1 MSIPDN
7 NDSGGAQPPNS
18 FEWIERGGS
27 SADSGAATDLHA
39 HLSNSNT
46 IIFDSFSS
54 EVEVRKRNLVV
65 NNISK
70 INDPRR
76 RFASEFNVRVTGKV
90 TTILSAS
97 AVAEYRVVD
106 DRRSGAQNMAKPIAT
121 FSSVISAASPVMARV
136 VAMTTE
142 PLAPVVSAESDNEL
156 IASLAAASVE
166 QTMTIDDE
174 VMTSLAALSAV
185 ATEKSNAVE
194 STTPTTTTRTDQ
206 LRKRC
211 HGLLQQ
217 REGAT
222 THQRQNM
229 VMDPHNVRIEPM
241 HVNQQY
247 PVAYSA
253 IFPHNTSMTS
263 TTPHLSE
270 PGSFFVSV
278 PRPREVHETLLQTT
292 QVRRKR
298 DSGELYHQS
307 AGGIATTTV
316 PATIFQR
323 NSVFMD
329 ANGYALNGSG
339 GGLAAPNL
347 VRNLSYS
354 FFDQTIITDS
364 ASSVSASIGDTA
376 GSGNSSTTLD
386 SANSAATPTHQSTLS
401 SFHENLTPSPSG
413 DRNSSVNTSSGS
425 AMSSAFT
432 PLSGYYRR
440 LLPPIATPFVED
452 SAEYHPFQQ
461 PRVSSSE
468 INFTSVLCSMPG
480 DTLNFADIMFHRSSE
495 EIVALCALAELGAKK

>member
-18 FEWIERGGS
+18 FEWIERGGN

-39 HLSNSNT
+39 HFSNSNT

-76 RFASEFNVRVTGKV
+76 RFASEFNVRVAGKV

-136 VAMTTE
+136 VATTTE

-185 ATEKSNAVE
+185 ATEKSNAME
-194 STTPTTTTRTDQ
+194 STTPTTTRTDQ

-229 VMDPHNVRIEPM
+229 VMDPC
-241 HVNQQY
+241 
-247 PVAYSA
+247 
-253 IFPHNTSMTS
+253 
-263 TTPHLSE
+263 
-270 PGSFFVSV
+270 
-278 PRPREVHETLLQTT
+278 
-292 QVRRKR
+292 
-298 DSGELYHQS
+298 DSY
-307 AGGIATTTV
+307 
-316 PATIFQR
+316 
-323 NSVFMD
+323 
-329 ANGYALNGSG
+329 
-339 GGLAAPNL
+339 
-347 VRNLSYS
+347 
-354 FFDQTIITDS
+354 
-364 ASSVSASIGDTA
+364 
-376 GSGNSSTTLD
+376 
-386 SANSAATPTHQSTLS
+386 
-401 SFHENLTPSPSG
+401 
-413 DRNSSVNTSSGS
+413 
-425 AMSSAFT
+425 
-432 PLSGYYRR
+432 
-440 LLPPIATPFVED
+440 VE
-452 SAEYHPFQQ
+452 F
-461 PRVSSSE
+461 
-468 INFTSVLCSMPG
+468 
-480 DTLNFADIMFHRSSE
+480 
-495 EIVALCALAELGAKK
+495 

>member
-39 HLSNSNT
+39 HFSNSNT

-76 RFASEFNVRVTGKV
+76 RFASEFNVRVAGKV

-136 VAMTTE
+136 VATTE

-211 HGLLQQ
+211 HG
-217 REGAT
+217 
-222 THQRQNM
+222 
-229 VMDPHNVRIEPM
+229 VMDC
-241 HVNQQY
+241 Y
-247 PVAYSA
+247 
-253 IFPHNTSMTS
+253 
-263 TTPHLSE
+263 
-270 PGSFFVSV
+270 
-278 PRPREVHETLLQTT
+278 
-292 QVRRKR
+292 
-298 DSGELYHQS
+298 
-307 AGGIATTTV
+307 
-316 PATIFQR
+316 
-323 NSVFMD
+323 
-329 ANGYALNGSG
+329 
-339 GGLAAPNL
+339 
-347 VRNLSYS
+347 
-354 FFDQTIITDS
+354 
-364 ASSVSASIGDTA
+364 
-376 GSGNSSTTLD
+376 
-386 SANSAATPTHQSTLS
+386 
-401 SFHENLTPSPSG
+401 
-413 DRNSSVNTSSGS
+413 
-425 AMSSAFT
+425 SSAKERQ
-432 PLSGYYRR
+432 L
-440 LLPPIATPFVED
+440 
-452 SAEYHPFQQ
+452 
-461 PRVSSSE
+461 
-468 INFTSVLCSMPG
+468 TS
-480 DTLNFADIMFHRSSE
+480 DKIW
-495 EIVALCALAELGAKK
+495 